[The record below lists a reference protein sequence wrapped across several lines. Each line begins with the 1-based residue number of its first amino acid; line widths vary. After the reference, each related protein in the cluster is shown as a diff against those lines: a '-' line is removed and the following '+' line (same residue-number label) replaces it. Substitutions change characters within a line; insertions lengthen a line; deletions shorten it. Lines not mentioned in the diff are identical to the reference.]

1 MVSTAPEAIF
11 VMLLMSRGYYDY
23 GRMRSEHTGLVAK
36 VSERKHMA
44 TDITIATRELTPFEQ
59 LVLGLVCEGKSNAA
73 IARETS
79 HTEKVIEN
87 TVSRSARVFAIK
99 SDGETNV
106 RVLLALAF
114 RAHYGDGAFD
124 QLGVPCSHFELD
136 SNGVA
141 LCNRH
146 TD

>member
-1 MVSTAPEAIF
+1 
-11 VMLLMSRGYYDY
+11 MLLMSRGYYEIE
-23 GRMRSEHTGLVAK
+23 GMRSEHNGVALR
-36 VSERKHMA
+36 VLERSTMA
-44 TDITIATRELTPFEQ
+44 TDITVATRELSPFEQ
-59 LVLGLVCEGKSNAA
+59 LVLQHVCEGKSNAA

-87 TVSRSARVFAIK
+87 TVSRAARVFSIT
-99 SDGETNV
+99 SDGDTNV

-124 QLGVPCSHFELD
+124 QLGMNCAHFEID

-146 TD
+146 VE